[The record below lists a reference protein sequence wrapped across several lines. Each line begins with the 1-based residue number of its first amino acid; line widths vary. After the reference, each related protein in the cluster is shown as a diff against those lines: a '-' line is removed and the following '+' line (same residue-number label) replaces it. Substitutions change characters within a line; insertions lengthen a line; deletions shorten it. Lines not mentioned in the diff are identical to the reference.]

1 MLSRR
6 ESALAEENGCR
17 LKPPLLN
24 TSFLFDLGIAVAAA
38 LLFSLLF
45 YKLRLP
51 MIVGQLVAGMVVGP
65 FGLGLIRDTTAI
77 DFLSTLGIILL
88 LFVIGLELDPRYLKS
103 VGSKAVLL
111 TTVEF
116 LVAFTVGVL
125 SGLTAGWNLGTSLF
139 LGSVLG
145 LSSTAIV
152 AKIVADRT
160 HEHGENLAATIMMV
174 MVVEDLIAVFL
185 LFLTPELAS
194 GNQVQASAFLI
205 VTGKAGFL
213 FLATFGFSRYLG
225 PRIINRVSQ
234 YEIEVGEISFLLAL
248 SFGFLFGILSDY
260 LGFSPGIGALLT
272 GFFLPVKHSRYVR
285 EKILPLKE
293 AFIVFFFLSMGAL
306 IDVGA
311 AISVGLPLAVI
322 LGVAIFG
329 KLVGGSLGARL
340 AKTGAPLLIGSILVP
355 RGEFS
360 LVLAKAGVDSGLV
373 SMQLYPVAG
382 LAVLATTLASP
393 LIERLVHSFSGRKID
408 RDGISS
414 NRFLVLSLQRGTV
427 CNHNWLKR
435 RHNTKQSNG

>member
-1 MLSRR
+1 M
-6 ESALAEENGCR
+6 
-17 LKPPLLN
+17 
-24 TSFLFDLGIAVAAA
+24 
-38 LLFSLLF
+38 
-45 YKLRLP
+45 
-51 MIVGQLVAGMVVGP
+51 
-65 FGLGLIRDTTAI
+65 
-77 DFLSTLGIILL
+77 
-88 LFVIGLELDPRYLKS
+88 
-103 VGSKAVLL
+103 
-111 TTVEF
+111 
-116 LVAFTVGVL
+116 
-125 SGLTAGWNLGTSLF
+125 
-139 LGSVLG
+139 
-145 LSSTAIV
+145 
-152 AKIVADRT
+152 
-160 HEHGENLAATIMMV
+160 
-174 MVVEDLIAVFL
+174 
-185 LFLTPELAS
+185 
-194 GNQVQASAFLI
+194 
-205 VTGKAGFL
+205 
-213 FLATFGFSRYLG
+213 
-225 PRIINRVSQ
+225 
-234 YEIEVGEISFLLAL
+234 
-248 SFGFLFGILSDY
+248 
-260 LGFSPGIGALLT
+260 
-272 GFFLPVKHSRYVR
+272 R

-408 RDGISS
+408 RDGISP

-427 CNHNWLKR
+427 CNHNLLKR

>member
-1 MLSRR
+1 MTT
-6 ESALAEENGCR
+6 A
-17 LKPPLLN
+17 
-24 TSFLFDLGIAVAAA
+24 FLFDLGIAVAAA

-160 HEHGENLAATIMMV
+160 HEDGENLAATIMMV

>member
-1 MLSRR
+1 M
-6 ESALAEENGCR
+6 ATGF
-17 LKPPLLN
+17 LL
-24 TSFLFDLGIAVAAA
+24 DLGVAVAAA

-88 LFVIGLELDPRYLKS
+88 LFVIGLELDPRHLRT

-116 LVAFTVGVL
+116 LVSFTVGGL
-125 SGLTAGWNLGTSLF
+125 SGLAAGWNFGTSLF

-152 AKIVADRT
+152 AKLVADRT
-160 HEHGENLAATIMMV
+160 HGQGEQMAAMIMMV

-185 LFLTPELAS
+185 LFLTPEFAS
-194 GNQVQASAFLI
+194 GNSVQASAFLI

-213 FLATFGFSRYLG
+213 FLATFAFSRYIG
-225 PRIINRVSQ
+225 PRLINRVSQ

-248 SFGFLFGILSDY
+248 SFGFLFGVLSDY

-272 GFFLPVKHSRYVR
+272 GFFLPVKHSRYVK

-306 IDVGA
+306 IDVGS
-311 AISVGLPLAVI
+311 AISVGFPLVVI
-322 LGVAIFG
+322 LAAAILG
-329 KLVGGSLGARL
+329 KLIGGSLGARL

-373 SMQLYPVAG
+373 SLQLYPVAG
-382 LAVLATTLASP
+382 LAVVATTLATP
-393 LIERLVHSFSGRKID
+393 IIERLMR
-408 RDGISS
+408 SS
-414 NRFLVLSLQRGTV
+414 SA
-427 CNHNWLKR
+427 
-435 RHNTKQSNG
+435 

>member
-1 MLSRR
+1 MRAPSIQ
-6 ESALAEENGCR
+6 AR
-17 LKPPLLN
+17 LM
-24 TSFLFDLGIAVAAA
+24 TTTFLFDLAVAVAAA

-88 LFVIGLELDPRYLKS
+88 LFVIGLELDPRHLKT
-103 VGSKAVLL
+103 VGSKAIVL

-116 LVAFTVGVL
+116 LVAFAVGVL
-125 SGLTAGWNLGTSLF
+125 SGLAAGWNLGTSLF

-160 HEHGENLAATIMMV
+160 HEHGESLAATIMMV

-248 SFGFLFGILSDY
+248 SFGFLFGVLSDY

-311 AISVGLPLAVI
+311 AISVRLPLAVI

-329 KLVGGSLGARL
+329 KLVGGSLVARL

-408 RDGISS
+408 RDGISP

>member
-1 MLSRR
+1 M
-6 ESALAEENGCR
+6 
-17 LKPPLLN
+17 
-24 TSFLFDLGIAVAAA
+24 TTTFLFDLAIAVAAA

-65 FGLGLIRDTTAI
+65 FGLGLIRDTSAI

-88 LFVIGLELDPRYLKS
+88 LFVIGLELDPRHLKS
-103 VGSKAVLL
+103 VGSKAVVL
-111 TTVEF
+111 TSVEF

-125 SGLTAGWNLGTSLF
+125 AGLAAGWNFGTSLF

-185 LFLTPELAS
+185 LFLIPELAS
-194 GNQVQASAFLI
+194 GSRLQASAFLI

-213 FLATFGFSRYLG
+213 FLATFGFSRYVG

-248 SFGFLFGILSDY
+248 SFGFLFGVISNY
-260 LGFSPGIGALLT
+260 LGFSPAIGALLV
-272 GFFLPVKHSRYVR
+272 GFFLPVKQSRYVR
-285 EKILPLKE
+285 EKILPLKD
-293 AFIVFFFLSMGAL
+293 AFIVFFFLSMGTL
-306 IDVGA
+306 IDTSSA
-311 AISVGLPLAVI
+311 LSIGLPLVVI
-322 LGVAIFG
+322 LTGAVLG
-329 KLVGGSLGARL
+329 KLAGGFFGARL
-340 AKTGAPLLIGSILVP
+340 ARIGRPILVGSTLSP

-360 LVLAKAGVDSGLV
+360 LVLAKTGVDTGLV
-373 SMQLYPVAG
+373 GPQLYPVAG
-382 LAVLATTLASP
+382 LAVLVTALASP
-393 LIERLVHSFSGRKID
+393 LIDRLTRPAD
-408 RDGISS
+408 RPKG
-414 NRFLVLSLQRGTV
+414 N
-427 CNHNWLKR
+427 
-435 RHNTKQSNG
+435 

>member
-1 MLSRR
+1 M
-6 ESALAEENGCR
+6 
-17 LKPPLLN
+17 
-24 TSFLFDLGIAVAAA
+24 TTTFLFDLGIAVAAA

-65 FGLGLIRDTTAI
+65 FGLGIIRDTTAI

-88 LFVIGLELDPRYLKS
+88 LFVIGLELDPRHLKI
-103 VGSKAVLL
+103 VGSKAVVL
-111 TTVEF
+111 TSVEF

-125 SGLTAGWNLGTSLF
+125 AGLAAGWNFGTSLF

-185 LFLTPELAS
+185 LFLIPELAS
-194 GNQVQASAFLI
+194 GSRLQASAFLI

-213 FLATFGFSRYLG
+213 FLATFGFSRYVG

-248 SFGFLFGILSDY
+248 SFGFLFGVISNY
-260 LGFSPGIGALLT
+260 LGFSPAIGALLV
-272 GFFLPVKHSRYVR
+272 GFFLPVKQSRYVR
-285 EKILPLKE
+285 EKILPLKD
-293 AFIVFFFLSMGAL
+293 AFIVFFFLSMGTL
-306 IDVGA
+306 IDTSSA
-311 AISVGLPLAVI
+311 LSIGLPLVVI
-322 LGVAIFG
+322 LTGAVLG
-329 KLVGGSLGARL
+329 KLAGGFFGARL
-340 AKTGAPLLIGSILVP
+340 ARIGRPILVGSILVP

-360 LVLAKAGVDSGLV
+360 LVLAKTGVDAGLV
-373 SMQLYPVAG
+373 GPQLYPVAG
-382 LAVLATTLASP
+382 LAVLVTALASP
-393 LIERLVHSFSGRKID
+393 LIDRLTHPSD
-408 RDGISS
+408 RP
-414 NRFLVLSLQRGTV
+414 
-427 CNHNWLKR
+427 
-435 RHNTKQSNG
+435 